1 MKLGKKIGIELLIVG
16 GCLTLGAAM
25 PARVTPALTNQDA
38 QQPAAD
44 NTKMNKGDQNP
55 TADNQKMNP
64 ADRELTKKIRSAVNS
79 DKSLSTYAHNIKII
93 SQDGKVTL
101 RGPVRSADEKAS
113 IEAKATELAG
123 GGNVT
128 NMLDVAP
135 PKS

>member
-1 MKLGKKIGIELLIVG
+1 MRLGKKIGIEVLILG
-16 GCLTLGAAM
+16 GCVTLGSAM
-25 PARVTPALTNQDA
+25 PVTPTLTNQDA

-113 IEAKATELAG
+113 IEVKATELAG

-128 NMLDVAP
+128 NMLEVAP